1 MKNRYYL
8 RKIYFFSIVLSFFT
22 VFPLFSIN
30 FSELNLSNDDRLL
43 FKSQSENQNALFVST
58 LTDMS
63 IQQLTFLPEKMQ
75 LIENGKTILAI
86 NRFGAARISV
96 TGGLPSLIP
105 KFPSLA
111 NGNVQGGRTQEL
123 AASEDGKWIIYLE
136 PVSPA
141 YGNMFLIEVSSG
153 ANWLISEKVELS
165 AVDFPA
171 KWSPDSR
178 LFVYSKNGRLYYF
191 PIISDI
197 SVFVDERLRL
207 IGQGGINSV
216 FWGQRNEFYYFTG
229 NTLYRVRNPELFT
242 HTVYGEFLSVGN
254 VNAVLPVEFDFLFDR
269 YWIAP
274 DSGSILINKGGRG
287 FFIFLLGEN
296 RDSASHLPFLAMPYG
311 AENFNVL
318 WSNEGQLSIV
328 ASVKNGISAWRLEIK
343 DNHARNLAVS
353 SVPFFSNG
361 ALSPDGAK
369 AVFWGKSGIEIWDFT
384 NWRIIQK
391 LNRRS
396 VFSCAWINNE
406 QFISGNGRFLEEI
419 DINSRT
425 NAALG
430 RRICL
435 SNADEFGFESG
446 SRPSRILARTE
457 NEWFVTDGKNP
468 WVPVTNPQLR
478 QVLLSSERY
487 RVFLEPQYSGNFNNI
502 PMIRN
507 VYFSGTM
514 PLIQDISVF
523 NFNTAVSQ
531 SRVAL
536 CFDLYD
542 DDTGLLQV
550 LAALRQYNIK
560 ATFFLNGD
568 FIRRNPLAAAAIAE
582 AGHETASLFFAPIDF
597 SNSRYRI
604 TQEFITQGLAR
615 NEDEFN
621 NATGR
626 ELSLLWHP
634 PFYRNSDFIIS
645 AAAAAG
651 YRTVIR
657 TIDPGDWLSKED
669 AVRFNVHQI
678 PASQMVELIIDK
690 IHSNAVIPIR
700 LGLLPGG
707 RDDYLF
713 RQIEVLL
720 DALIRSGAEVI
731 PVSALT
737 K

>member
-1 MKNRYYL
+1 MKNRRYL
-8 RKIYFFSIVLSFFT
+8 KKIIFISVTLFFFMGS
-22 VFPLFSIN
+22 PLFSVN

-43 FKSQSENQNALFVST
+43 FKAQSEAQDALFVST

-63 IQQLTFLPEKMQ
+63 IQQLTFLPEKLQ
-75 LIENGKTILAI
+75 LVENGRTILAI
-86 NRFGAARISV
+86 NGFGAARIPV

-111 NGNVQGGRTQEL
+111 NGNVRGGRTQEL
-123 AASEDGKWIIYLE
+123 AASGDGRWIVYIE

-141 YGNMFLIEVSSG
+141 YGNMFLTEVSSG
-153 ANWLISEKVELS
+153 ANWLVSENVELP

-178 LFVYSKNGRLYYF
+178 LFVYSKGGRLYYF

-197 SVFVDERLRL
+197 SVFVNERFRL

-216 FWGQRNEFYYFTG
+216 LWGQRDEFYYFTG
-229 NTLYRVRNPELFT
+229 NTLYRIRNPELFT
-242 HTVYGEFLSVGN
+242 HTVYGEFLSIGN

-287 FFIFLLGEN
+287 FFTFLLGESKDN
-296 RDSASHLPFLAMPYG
+296 ASPLPYMAMPYG
-311 AENFNVL
+311 AENFSVL
-318 WSNEGQLSIV
+318 WSNDGLAIIV
-328 ASVKNGISAWRLEIK
+328 SAKNVISVWRLEIK
-343 DNHARNLAVS
+343 DNRARNLTAS
-353 SVPFFSNG
+353 SVPLSSNG
-361 ALSPDGAK
+361 ALSPDRSK
-369 AVFWGKSGIEIWDFT
+369 AVFWGENGIELWDFT
-384 NWRIIQK
+384 NWRLIQR
-391 LNRRS
+391 LSRRS
-396 VFSCAWINNE
+396 VLSCAWINNE
-406 QFISGNGRFLEEI
+406 QLVSGNGRFLEEI
-419 DINSRT
+419 NINTS
-425 NAALG
+425 ASS

-435 SNADEFGFESG
+435 SNADEFGFEAG
-446 SRPSRILARTE
+446 SLPSRILARVE
-457 NEWFVTDGKNP
+457 NEWFSTDGKNQ

-478 QVLLSSERY
+478 QILLSSERY
-487 RVFLEPQYSGNFNNI
+487 RVFLEPQYSGNFSNI

-507 VYFSGTM
+507 VYFSGTT
-514 PLIQDISVF
+514 PLISDISVYKI
-523 NFNTAVSQ
+523 NTAISQ
-531 SRVAL
+531 SQIAL

-542 DDTGLLQV
+542 DDTGLLQA
-550 LAALRQYNIK
+550 LAALRRYGIK

-634 PFYRNSDFIIS
+634 PFYRSSDLITS
-645 AAAAAG
+645 AAASVG
-651 YRTVIR
+651 YRTVTR

-669 AVRFNVHQI
+669 AVRYNIRQTS
-678 PASQMVELIIDK
+678 ASQMIELIMDK
-690 IHSNAVIPIR
+690 KHSDAVIPIR
-700 LGLLPGG
+700 LGLLSGG

-713 RQIEVLL
+713 QRIEVLL
-720 DALIRSGAEVI
+720 DALIRSGVKVV

>member
-1 MKNRYYL
+1 MKNRHYL
-8 RKIYFFSIVLSFFT
+8 SKILFLSITFSFFT
-22 VFPLFSIN
+22 VFSLFGIN
-30 FSELNLSNDDRLL
+30 FSELNLSNDDKLL
-43 FKSQSENQNALFVST
+43 FKAQSETQNALFIST

-63 IQQLTFLPEKMQ
+63 IQQLTFLPEKLQ
-75 LIENGKTILAI
+75 LIENGRTILAV
-86 NRFGAARISV
+86 NRFGAARIPV

-105 KFPSLA
+105 RFPSLA
-111 NGNVQGGRTQEL
+111 NGNAQGGRTQEL
-123 AASEDGKWIIYLE
+123 AASGDGRWIVYIE

-141 YGNMFLIEVSSG
+141 YGNLFLTEVSSG
-153 ANWLISEKVELS
+153 ANWLISENVELP
-165 AVDFPA
+165 AADFPA

-178 LFVYSKNGRLYYF
+178 LFIYSKGGRLYYF

-197 SVFVDERLRL
+197 SVFVNERFRL

-216 FWGQRNEFYYFTG
+216 LWGQRDEFYYFTG
-229 NTLYRVRNPELFT
+229 NTLYRIRNPELFT

-254 VNAVLPVEFDFLFDR
+254 VNAVLPVEFDSLFDR

-287 FFIFLLGEN
+287 FFLFLLGEN
-296 RDSASHLPFLAMPYG
+296 KDSASPLPYLAMPYG
-311 AENFNVL
+311 AENFSVL
-318 WSNEGQLSIV
+318 WSNDGHLAII
-328 ASVKNGISAWRLEIK
+328 ASVKNIISVWRLEIN
-343 DNHARNLAVS
+343 DNRARNLTAS
-353 SVPFFSNG
+353 SIPLSSNG
-361 ALSPDGAK
+361 ALSPDRSK
-369 AVFWGKSGIEIWDFT
+369 AVFWGENGLELWDFT
-384 NWRIIQK
+384 NWRLIQR
-391 LNRRS
+391 LSRRS
-396 VFSCAWINNE
+396 VLSCAWINNE
-406 QFISGNGRFLEEI
+406 RLISGNGRFLEEI
-419 DINSRT
+419 NIANT
-425 NAALG
+425 NASS
-430 RRICL
+430 RNICL

-446 SRPSRILARTE
+446 SRPSRILARVE
-457 NEWFVTDGKNP
+457 NEWFATDGKNQ
-468 WVPVTNPQLR
+468 WVPVTSPQLR
-478 QVLLSSERY
+478 QILVSSERY
-487 RVFLEPQYSGNFNNI
+487 RVYLEPQYSGSFSNI

-514 PLIQDISVF
+514 PLIQDISVYKP
-523 NFNTAVSQ
+523 NAPI
-531 SRVAL
+531 SRLQIAL

-550 LAALRQYNIK
+550 LAALRQYGIK

-568 FIRRNPLAAAAIAE
+568 FIRRNPQAAAAIAE

-634 PFYRNSDFIIS
+634 PFYRTSDFITS

-657 TIDPGDWLSKED
+657 TVDPGDWLSKES
-669 AVRFNVHQI
+669 AVRFNIRQT
-678 PASQMVELIIDK
+678 PASQMVEFIMDK
-690 IHSNAVIPIR
+690 KQSDAVIPIR

-713 RQIEVLL
+713 QRIEVLL
-720 DALIRSGAEVI
+720 DALIRSGVNVV
-731 PVSALT
+731 PVSALI

>member
-8 RKIYFFSIVLSFFT
+8 RKILLILIILSFFT
-22 VFPLFSIN
+22 VLPLFSIN

-43 FKSQSENQNALFVST
+43 FKAQADTQNALFVST
-58 LTDMS
+58 LTDLT

-75 LIENGKTILAI
+75 LIENGRTILAI
-86 NRFGAARISV
+86 NRFGAARIPL

-105 KFPSLA
+105 RFPSLV
-111 NGNVQGGRTQEL
+111 NGNVHGGRTQEL
-123 AASEDGKWIIYLE
+123 AASEDGKWIICLE

-141 YGNMFLIEVSSG
+141 YGNLFLIEVSSG

-178 LFVYSKNGRLYYF
+178 LFVYSKGGRLYYF

-216 FWGQRNEFYYFTG
+216 FWGQRDEFYYFTG

-242 HTVYGEFLSVGN
+242 HTVYGEFLSIGN
-254 VNAVLPVEFDFLFDR
+254 VNTVLPIEFDFLFDR

-274 DSGSILINKGGRG
+274 DSGSILINKGGRV
-287 FFIFLLGEN
+287 FFTFLLGEN
-296 RDSASHLPFLAMPYG
+296 RDNASPLPFLAMPYG

-318 WSNEGQLSIV
+318 WSNEGQLAII

-343 DNHARNLAVS
+343 DNRARNLTAS
-353 SVPFFSNG
+353 SIPLSSNG
-361 ALSPDGAK
+361 ALSPDGSK
-369 AVFWGKSGIEIWDFT
+369 AVFWGENGIELWDFT
-384 NWRIIQK
+384 NWRLIQR

-396 VFSCAWINNE
+396 VFSCVWINNE
-406 QFISGNGRFLEEI
+406 QFVSGNGRFLEEI
-419 DINSRT
+419 DINSKT
-425 NAALG
+425 SAASG

-468 WVPVTNPQLR
+468 WVTVTNPQLR

-523 NFNTAVSQ
+523 KTNTAVNQSQ
-531 SRVAL
+531 VAL

-568 FIRRNPLAAAAIAE
+568 FIRRNPLAAAAITE

-604 TQEFITQGLAR
+604 TQDFITQGLAR

-634 PFYRNSDFIIS
+634 PFYRSSEFIIS

-651 YRTVIR
+651 YRTVIS

-669 AVRFNVHQI
+669 AVRFNVHQT
-678 PASQMVELIIDK
+678 PASRMVELIMDK
-690 IHSNAVIPIR
+690 IHPNAVIPIR

-713 RQIEVLL
+713 QRIEVLL
-720 DALIRSGAEVI
+720 DTLIRSGAEII

-737 K
+737 R